1 VPWTLENEATG
12 PRLVLTEAADVFDA
26 ASLHRAMTMLAGL
39 PAPLR
44 VDLAGCRDLDS
55 SILQLLLALRR
66 AREAAGHPFVMEGA
80 AGRVGQLVARF
91 LPPDVEHRRLPQGGQ
106 HGVQA

>member
-26 ASLHRAMTMLAGL
+26 ASLHRATRLLAGL
-39 PAPLR
+39 ALPLR

-80 AGRVGQLVARF
+80 TGRVEQLVARF
-91 LPPDVEHRRLPQGGQ
+91 LPPDADRPQHGGQ
-106 HGVQA
+106 HGAHA

>member
-1 VPWTLENEATG
+1 MPWTLENEATG
-12 PRLVLTEAADVFDA
+12 PRLALTDAADVFDA

-39 PAPLR
+39 PVALR
-44 VDLAGCRDLDS
+44 VDLSGCRDLDS

-80 AGRVGQLVARF
+80 DGRVEQLVARF
-91 LPPDVEHRRLPQGGQ
+91 LPPDADHSRLSHGGQ
-106 HGVQA
+106 HGARA

>member
-26 ASLHRAMTMLAGL
+26 ASLHRTMAMLAGL
-39 PAPLR
+39 ALPLR
-44 VDLAGCRDLDS
+44 VDLAACRDIDS

-80 AGRVGQLVARF
+80 AGRVEQLVARF
-91 LPPDVEHRRLPQGGQ
+91 LPPDAEHSRPPPGGQ
-106 HGVQA
+106 HGARA